1 MYGQHDPSM
10 TLQHPSMVRTNPS
23 MVRRNSSMVMITY
36 LWSGGP
42 MYGQHD
48 PSMPLEDPPMLRK
61 THLPTYPHYV
71 PSTILEDSSMT
82 LPEDLSPYCS
92 SSRPTPS
99 LGGATP
105 AAEHPG
111 CRAAAPA
118 ASRRN

>member
-48 PSMPLEDPPMLRK
+48 PSMPLPSLCPIYNLGGLLYDPPGGPL
-61 THLPTYPHYV
+61 
-71 PSTILEDSSMT
+71 T
-82 LPEDLSPYCS
+82 LL
-92 SSRPTPS
+92 
-99 LGGATP
+99 
-105 AAEHPG
+105 
-111 CRAAAPA
+111 
-118 ASRRN
+118 